1 MDSLTEKLKK
11 PSTNITEITED
22 ALETLAEALYPD
34 ILEFFN
40 SEDGQK
46 EFAEWKAS
54 QQNKTQKDGAAIKLL
69 RCILKENEYQK

>member
-1 MDSLTEKLKK
+1 MSKQSLIKWFISYHQKKGEQKNSVAEKKK
-11 PSTNITEITED
+11 PSGLISGISED

-40 SEDGQK
+40 SEEGQK

-54 QQNKTQKDGAAIKLL
+54 QQNKT
-69 RCILKENEYQK
+69 

>member
-1 MDSLTEKLKK
+1 MKRKEIKTNSVAEKKK
-11 PSTNITEITED
+11 PSEIISGISED

-40 SEDGQK
+40 SEEGQR

-54 QQNKTQKDGAAIKLL
+54 QQNKT
-69 RCILKENEYQK
+69 

>member
-1 MDSLTEKLKK
+1 MSKQSFIKWFISYHQKKGEQELISVAEKKK
-11 PSTNITEITED
+11 PSGLISGISED

-40 SEDGQK
+40 SEEGQK

-54 QQNKTQKDGAAIKLL
+54 QQNKT
-69 RCILKENEYQK
+69 

>member
-1 MDSLTEKLKK
+1 MKRKEIKTNSVAETNK
-11 PSTNITEITED
+11 PPRKISGITED

-40 SEDGQK
+40 SEEGRK

-54 QQNKTQKDGAAIKLL
+54 QQNKT
-69 RCILKENEYQK
+69 

>member
-1 MDSLTEKLKK
+1 MVIDNFILNFLLWQERRTKNSVAEKKK
-11 PSTNITEITED
+11 PSDLISGITED

-40 SEDGQK
+40 SEEGQK

-54 QQNKTQKDGAAIKLL
+54 QQNKT
-69 RCILKENEYQK
+69 

>member
-1 MDSLTEKLKK
+1 MKRKEIKTNSVAEKKK
-11 PSTNITEITED
+11 PSRLISGITED

-40 SEDGQK
+40 SEEGRK

-54 QQNKTQKDGAAIKLL
+54 QQNKT
-69 RCILKENEYQK
+69 

>member
-11 PSTNITEITED
+11 PSGLISGISED

-40 SEDGQK
+40 SEEGQK

-54 QQNKTQKDGAAIKLL
+54 QQNKT
-69 RCILKENEYQK
+69 

>member
-11 PSTNITEITED
+11 PSTNITDITEY

-40 SEDGQK
+40 SEEGQK

-54 QQNKTQKDGAAIKLL
+54 QQNKT
-69 RCILKENEYQK
+69 

>member
-1 MDSLTEKLKK
+1 MAEKNKPPKK
-11 PSTNITEITED
+11 ISGISED

-40 SEDGQK
+40 SKEGQK

-54 QQNKTQKDGAAIKLL
+54 QQNKT
-69 RCILKENEYQK
+69 

>member
-1 MDSLTEKLKK
+1 MAKTNR
-11 PSTNITEITED
+11 PSRLISGITED

-40 SEDGQK
+40 SEEGQK

-54 QQNKTQKDGAAIKLL
+54 QQNKT
-69 RCILKENEYQK
+69 

>member
-1 MDSLTEKLKK
+1 MAEKKK
-11 PSTNITEITED
+11 PSGLISGITED

-40 SEDGQK
+40 SEEGQK

-54 QQNKTQKDGAAIKLL
+54 QQNKT
-69 RCILKENEYQK
+69 

>member
-1 MDSLTEKLKK
+1 MAEKKK
-11 PSTNITEITED
+11 PSRLISGITED

-40 SEDGQK
+40 SEEGQK

-54 QQNKTQKDGAAIKLL
+54 QQNKT
-69 RCILKENEYQK
+69 

>member
-1 MDSLTEKLKK
+1 MIFHKEPPIWQNSERRTKPISVAENNK
-11 PSTNITEITED
+11 PSEMISGISED

-40 SEDGQK
+40 SEEGQK

-54 QQNKTQKDGAAIKLL
+54 QQNKT
-69 RCILKENEYQK
+69 

>member
-1 MDSLTEKLKK
+1 MVYLLPSKERRTKNSVAEKKK
-11 PSTNITEITED
+11 PSEIISGISED

-40 SEDGQK
+40 SEEGQK

-54 QQNKTQKDGAAIKLL
+54 QQNKT
-69 RCILKENEYQK
+69 

>member
-1 MDSLTEKLKK
+1 MVYLPLQKKGEQELISVAERKK
-11 PSTNITEITED
+11 PPKKISGITED

-40 SEDGQK
+40 SEEGQK

-54 QQNKTQKDGAAIKLL
+54 QQNKT
-69 RCILKENEYQK
+69 

>member
-1 MDSLTEKLKK
+1 MTRKEIKTNSVAEKKK
-11 PSTNITEITED
+11 PPKKISGITED

-40 SEDGQK
+40 SEEGQK

-54 QQNKTQKDGAAIKLL
+54 QHNKT
-69 RCILKENEYQK
+69 

>member
-1 MDSLTEKLKK
+1 LTRKKNKKIPWLKRISRPEKI
-11 PSTNITEITED
+11 SGITED

-40 SEDGQK
+40 SEEGQK

-54 QQNKTQKDGAAIKLL
+54 QQNKT
-69 RCILKENEYQK
+69 

>member
-1 MDSLTEKLKK
+1 MAKKKK
-11 PSTNITEITED
+11 PSEMISGISED

-40 SEDGQK
+40 SEEGQK

-54 QQNKTQKDGAAIKLL
+54 QQNKT
-69 RCILKENEYQK
+69 

>member
-1 MDSLTEKLKK
+1 MKRKENKTKSVAEKKK
-11 PSTNITEITED
+11 PSGLISGITED

-40 SEDGQK
+40 SEEGQK

-54 QQNKTQKDGAAIKLL
+54 QQNKT
-69 RCILKENEYQK
+69 